1 MNVVFWGKEFL
12 RLKESLEKALSGH
25 QVIIADPADGA
36 GALAS
41 AEILVVRPVTV
52 DEKLL
57 SGAPSLR
64 LVQQWGAG
72 AEGIDLEACSGRG
85 VYACNVPS
93 IGTGNAEGVA
103 EIAFLHML
111 LLAKRFFRAQEKL
124 REGKV
129 YTPPGVALWGKK
141 ACIIGLGNVGR
152 SIAARM
158 KAFGMNVIGI
168 NRTSPSECSLWG
180 IDSYV
185 PLDRIEEGVKGA
197 RFIVVS
203 LALGPG
209 TEGIIGE
216 RVFRAMERDA
226 FFINVARG
234 PVVDRQALEKALD
247 DGLIAGAGLD
257 VLWEEP
263 HSPDDPLLNNPKVVV
278 TPHIGGVNDASFAGV
293 LGFIAGNVDLV
304 AGGKPPLS
312 CLNEKEMERGHP

>member
-12 RLKESLEKALSGH
+12 RLKESLENTLKGH
-25 QVIIADPADGA
+25 EVIIADPADGA

-41 AEILVVRPVTV
+41 AEILVVRPVAV

-72 AEGIDLEACSGRG
+72 AEGIDLHACSGRG

-141 ACIIGLGNVGR
+141 ACVIGLGNVGR

-158 KAFGMNVIGI
+158 KAFGMNVVGV
-168 NRTSPSECSLWG
+168 NRTPPPDSSKWG

-185 PLDRIEEGVKGA
+185 PLNRIEEGVRGA
-197 RFIVVS
+197 SFVVVS

-209 TEGIIGE
+209 TEGIIGDG
-216 RVFRAMERDA
+216 VFRAMERDA
-226 FFINVARG
+226 FFVNVARG
-234 PVVDRQALEKALD
+234 PVVDRQAFEKALD

-263 HSPDDPLLNNPKVVV
+263 HRPDDPLLTNPKVVV
-278 TPHIGGVNDASFAGV
+278 TPHIGGVNDASFEGV
-293 LGFIAGNVDLV
+293 LGFIAGNVERI
-304 AGGKPPLS
+304 AGGETPLS
-312 CLNEKEMERGHP
+312 CLNEKEMERGRS

>member
-64 LVQQWGAG
+64 LVQQWGPAPR
-72 AEGIDLEACSGRG
+72 ESTSMP
-85 VYACNVPS
+85 VPDGEFMPAMYRP

-111 LLAKRFFRAQEKL
+111 LLASFFRAQEKL

-141 ACIIGLGNVGR
+141 PALSAWATWAG
-152 SIAARM
+152 
-158 KAFGMNVIGI
+158 
-168 NRTSPSECSLWG
+168 
-180 IDSYV
+180 
-185 PLDRIEEGVKGA
+185 PL
-197 RFIVVS
+197 
-203 LALGPG
+203 
-209 TEGIIGE
+209 
-216 RVFRAMERDA
+216 
-226 FFINVARG
+226 
-234 PVVDRQALEKALD
+234 RQE
-247 DGLIAGAGLD
+247 
-257 VLWEEP
+257 
-263 HSPDDPLLNNPKVVV
+263 
-278 TPHIGGVNDASFAGV
+278 
-293 LGFIAGNVDLV
+293 
-304 AGGKPPLS
+304 
-312 CLNEKEMERGHP
+312 